1 MTENQA
7 NAALVAEIPEGA
19 ATGEIARIYDEMRV
33 YCAVPYVSTLQRHV
47 ATMPGCLEWMWA
59 ALRPAF
65 LSGDIPETAWRLAGS
80 VEVAP
85 LPPLSA
91 SALRVFG
98 VDEAGAKTIRSICE
112 LFVRVS
118 PINLLFAACV
128 RRLLEG
134 ETGQGQDAPSAG
146 WTPPAPVPALPPM
159 ADPATLA
166 ADPAAVLLQLG
177 DAAPGGAVVVP
188 GLYRF
193 LARWPGYL
201 AHIATELGPRFHD
214 PATRE
219 ACDAIA
225 TRITDAAPEI
235 LSRLP
240 ALTGGP
246 TPPGAAQTT
255 AILAALDHYKGTSPE
270 MVIFGTLLRDALPG
284 EI

>member
-7 NAALVAEIPEGA
+7 NAALVAEIPEEA
-19 ATGEIARIYDEMRV
+19 ATGEIARIYDEMRI

-65 LSGDIPETAWRLAGS
+65 VSGDIPETAWRLAGS

-85 LPPLSA
+85 LPPLSD

-98 VDEAGAKTIRSICE
+98 VDEPAAETIRAVCE

-134 ETGQGQDAPSAG
+134 ETGQGQGASPAA

-159 ADPATLA
+159 ADPVALA
-166 ADPAAVLLQLG
+166 PDPAAVLLQLG
-177 DAAPGGAVVVP
+177 DAAPGGAIVVP

-214 PATRE
+214 PATRS

-225 TRITDAAPEI
+225 NRITDAAPEI

-240 ALTGGP
+240 AFADGP
-246 TPPGAAQTT
+246 PPPDAAQTT

>member
-1 MTENQA
+1 MTDSQESA
-7 NAALVAEIPEGA
+7 TLVAEIPEDA
-19 ATGEIARIYDEMRV
+19 ATGDIARIYEEMRT

-65 LSGDIPETAWRLAGS
+65 QSGDIPETAWRLAGT

-85 LPPLSA
+85 LPPLSD

-98 VDEAGAKTIRSICE
+98 VDEPAAETIRSICE

-134 ETGQGQDAPSAG
+134 ETGQGQNTPPAD
-146 WTPPAPVPALPPM
+146 WTPPAPVPPLPPM
-159 ADPATLA
+159 V
-166 ADPAAVLLQLG
+166 DPAALAPDHATVLLQLG
-177 DAAPGGAVVVP
+177 DAAPGGAIVVP

-201 AHIATELGPRFHD
+201 AHIATELGPRFQD
-214 PATRE
+214 PATRK

-225 TRITDAAPEI
+225 RRITDAAPEI

-240 ALTGGP
+240 PLSGGP
-246 TPPGAAQTT
+246 PPPDPAQTK

-284 EI
+284 E